1 MAWEAAAE
9 ERRQQAARKQ
19 QPPAA
24 QKRAQSQSQPPM
36 PKGFVFP
43 KGLKPALAA
52 AAAEDGVQ
60 AALRRGDVEA
70 ARQVLDAARA
80 LPAGTVTTIAEL
92 EVLVE
97 TLPAAAVQVLKH
109 GLQNPC
115 AALGI
120 ERSATLVAPSKREW
134 LLRYRKLALELHPD
148 KSSHPLAVEA
158 MQTLNVAYDKVQK
171 GVGGGGGPPSGH
183 VRPQRSA
190 PRAQKARKPGQ
201 GRANENAPRN
211 R

>member
-1 MAWEAAAE
+1 MQWEAAAE
-9 ERRQQAARKQ
+9 ERRQQTQKRQ
-19 QPPAA
+19 QPPPS
-24 QKRAQSQSQPPM
+24 QKRTQPPPV

-43 KGLKPALAA
+43 KGLKPAQAA

-60 AALRRGDVEA
+60 TALRKGDIEG
-70 ARQVLDAARA
+70 ARQVLQAARA
-80 LPAGTVTTIAEL
+80 LPTGTVTTIGEL

-120 ERSATLVAPSKREW
+120 ERSATLNAPSKREW

-171 GVGGGGGPPSGH
+171 GVGGGGPPPSGH

-190 PRAQKARKPGQ
+190 PRTQKTRRTGQGQ